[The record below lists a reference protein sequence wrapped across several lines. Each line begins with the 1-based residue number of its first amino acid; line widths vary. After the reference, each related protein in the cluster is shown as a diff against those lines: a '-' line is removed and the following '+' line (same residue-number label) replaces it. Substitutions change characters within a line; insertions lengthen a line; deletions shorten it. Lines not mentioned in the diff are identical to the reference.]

1 MLPMKAKDLATSAK
15 RVQFLYS
22 DFTIAE
28 SIKKMEKCH
37 YTMIPVIERNSARYL
52 YSVSSG
58 DLLHHLVLNGDIKKV
73 LDDPLSTV
81 RIDRLTLS
89 CNEDVEVTELF
100 DLAVN
105 QNYIPLVDGNG
116 TFRGILTRRAILSYL
131 MPAKEGE

>member
-1 MLPMKAKDLATSAK
+1 MRIKNYLY
-15 RVQFLYS
+15 VFLIS
-22 DFTIAE
+22 
-28 SIKKMEKCH
+28 
-37 YTMIPVIERNSARYL
+37 MIPVIERNSARYL

>member
-1 MLPMKAKDLATSAK
+1 MKAKDLATSAK

>member
-1 MLPMKAKDLATSAK
+1 MKAKDLATSAK

-58 DLLHHLVLNGDIKKV
+58 DLLHHLVLNGDIKTV

-89 CNEDVEVTELF
+89 CNEDIEVTELF

-105 QNYIPLVDGNG
+105 QNYIPLVDANG
-116 TFRGILTRRAILSYL
+116 TFRGILTRRAILTYL

>member
-1 MLPMKAKDLATSAK
+1 MKAKDLATSAK

-58 DLLHHLVLNGDIKKV
+58 DLLHHLVLNGDIKTV

-105 QNYIPLVDGNG
+105 QNYIPLVDANG
-116 TFRGILTRRAILSYL
+116 TFRGILTRRAILTYL

>member
-1 MLPMKAKDLATSAK
+1 MKAKDLATSAK

-100 DLAVN
+100 DLAIN